1 MDDSRVLQDVSGAKV
16 VARYYP
22 LKRIGLCVVRGDD
35 HEGSNILGRQVS
47 NLIL

>member
-16 VARYYP
+16 VAQYYP
-22 LKRIGLCVVRGDD
+22 MKMIGHCVVRGDD
-35 HEGSNILGRQVS
+35 HGGLNTLGQQVS